1 MFGSNRPGVI
11 AAIFRREMLDVLR
24 DRRTVF
30 MMIIFPMMLY
40 PLIGVVISQLLIS
53 YQESAR
59 RVVVVNAADLPPE
72 PPLLNPEKTGF
83 ARELFADPEDSSK
96 LDVILADPD
105 SPWSDETR
113 RGEMLRDGQAD
124 VVVLVPRGLTERISE
139 GKAAD
144 LEIVYNSSDD
154 RGKLAYRRVSELVSQ
169 WTEQVLVRR
178 LKSDNKPTDYATP
191 VKERVRDVATASESN
206 AQLWSRMLPFILVLM
221 SLTGAFYPAID
232 LCAGEKERGTME
244 TLLISPARRT
254 EIVLA
259 KFLTILCSSLVTAGM
274 NLISLGLTSRQF
286 IGQIGEQSKVAGG
299 GSSPFQGLAMP
310 TTGTIMMTFLVL
322 IPIAAFLSA
331 ICLALAVMARST
343 KEGQYYLTP
352 VLMAAFPLTYMTLVP
367 GVELTPFYSLIPLTG
382 TCLLLKTMLAGRMDQ
397 ALPFVV
403 PVLIPTIAYAWMALR
418 WAVSQFESE
427 SVLFREAER
436 FDMKSW
442 FLWQLR
448 NRKDRPT
455 ADQAA
460 LCFVLMLMAGWFLG
474 PMIASAVSTDGEL
487 TGWSTILTQ
496 ISVIAMPPVLLALAL
511 SRNPRAVLR
520 LKPPFD
526 RRYLWLGLAFPI
538 ALNPLITELFA
549 VVDQLFPMSDTMK
562 KIFGG
567 LTSKD
572 SLALS
577 LLAVAVAPG
586 ICEELAFRGWI
597 FSGLRTGNRAWPTI
611 LISSVLFGVMH
622 VLLSAYQQFFHA
634 TVLGVVLGLLALRSG
649 SLWPGVVMHIVNNGM
664 AVIFAWWVKKS
675 PGSAGLLFSD
685 LNGPRYHW
693 PLVAI
698 AIAATAYLTWLTFRT
713 PSDPESI
720 DPPVVDELS

>member
-1 MFGSNRPGVI
+1 MFGSNRPRVI

-59 RVVVVNAADLPPE
+59 RVVIVNAIELPAD
-72 PPLLNPEKTGF
+72 PPLLNPEKNRF
-83 ARELFADPEDSSK
+83 ARELFANPEESSK
-96 LDVILADPD
+96 LEVIQAEPG
-105 SPWSDETR
+105 SPWSDESR

-124 VVVLVPRGLTERISE
+124 VVVLVPPGLTERIKE

-144 LEIVYNSSDD
+144 LDIVYNSSDD
-154 RGKLAYRRVSELVSQ
+154 RGQLAFRRVSDLVSR
-169 WTEQVLVRR
+169 WTERVLVRR
-178 LKSDNKPTDYATP
+178 LESDNKPTDYATP
-191 VKERVRDVATASESN
+191 VKERVRDVATATESN
-206 AQLWSRMLPFILVLM
+206 AQIWSRMLPFILVLM

-244 TLLISPARRT
+244 TLLISPAKRT

-274 NLISLGLTSRQF
+274 NLVSLGITSQQL
-286 IGQIGEQSKVAGG
+286 IGQIGDQSKSGPGG
-299 GSSPFQGLAMP
+299 PSPLQGLALP
-310 TTGTIMMTFLVL
+310 SSGTILMAFLIL

-331 ICLALAVMARST
+331 VCLALAVMARST

-397 ALPFVV
+397 ALPFVL

-418 WAVSQFESE
+418 WAVNQFESE
-427 SVLFREAER
+427 TVLFREAER
-436 FDMKSW
+436 FDLKSW
-442 FLWQLR
+442 VLWQLR
-448 NRKDRPT
+448 NKKDRPT

-460 LCFVLMLMAGWFLG
+460 LCFVLMLVAGWFIG
-474 PMIASAVSTDGEL
+474 PMIVSVVSSDGIL
-487 TGWSTILTQ
+487 TGWTTILTQ
-496 ISVIAMPPVLLALAL
+496 IFVIAMPPVLLALLL

-520 LKPPFD
+520 LKPPLD

-549 VVDQLFPMSDTMK
+549 VVDQLFPMSDAMK

-567 LTSKD
+567 LTSQD

-577 LLAVAVAPG
+577 LLAIAVAPG

-664 AVIFAWWVKKS
+664 AVIFAWWIRVS

-693 PLVAI
+693 PFVAL
-698 AIAATAYLTWLTFRT
+698 ALAATAYLIRMTFRL
-713 PSDPESI
+713 PADPESI
-720 DPPVVDELS
+720 DSPVSDELS